1 MLSWDALLRSAG
13 KCSPRVSESLASVQ
27 VAESIRGGMD
37 ASVLER
43 MVKIMSYMRGS
54 SGKPG
59 KLKKKDKL
67 RMLQV
72 RAVLKSCPCCF
83 TLTVVV
89 LQTRKWLLR
98 LHRLWMA

>member
-1 MLSWDALLRSAG
+1 M
-13 KCSPRVSESLASVQ
+13 SESLASVQ

-72 RAVLKSCPCCF
+72 STVLNCCPCCGQQAVCAF
-83 TLTVVV
+83 HSWLYCRQEGWST
-89 LQTRKWLLR
+89 WLLR